1 MSDVGGVVY
10 HMDVVRINVPGG
22 KEVFR
27 EDRHDDDSEGS
38 GEEDEQPRT
47 GPPNT
52 GRHAARTIVHS
63 TPGFSSKEKDGG
75 DKSERAAKASAA
87 FEELDRRRRSKDW
100 VEVKPDEIDDDFFR
114 ANNSGAKNQD
124 DLDMTKE
131 THSPGELREW
141 EDEKAQPA
149 LTEFEDSDAENR
161 AIIEELAPVPCEFI
175 EHFDPCYLII
185 VGGLLAAEECM
196 GYLQVHIKRHSFV
209 RDRFTSALE
218 VAKFEG
224 ASIRTISGVKG
235 QVKKALNKPEGA
247 FRATFEDKVLMSAQI
262 SFSKSVY
269 LIQPRKIYTSLLL
282 SDKSCWSGAC
292 LTGPIRRDKGGKLH
306 WLSTPPNALPDNST
320 RLKKLQAALS
330 YASQTKLME
339 PQS

>member
-10 HMDVVRINVPGG
+10 HMDAVRINVPAPHGEG
-22 KEVFR
+22 ERMIIDLQDVDETLEKTVARSNIRLFGSHDRENSYYDAGADVFR
-27 EDRHDDDSEGS
+27 EDGHDDDSEGS

-52 GRHAARTIVHS
+52 GRHAARTI
-63 TPGFSSKEKDGG
+63 
-75 DKSERAAKASAA
+75 KSERAAKASAA

-185 VGGLLAAEECM
+185 VGGLLAAEERM

-247 FRATFEDKVLMSAQI
+247 FRATFEDKVLMS
-262 SFSKSVY
+262 
-269 LIQPRKIYTSLLL
+269 
-282 SDKSCWSGAC
+282 
-292 LTGPIRRDKGGKLH
+292 GPIRRDKGGKLH